1 MATTSFKKH
10 NTEVVDTQITD
21 SVTQAVP
28 ESQIVPAQSKAVAV
42 IPSADNGIEGEVSRN
57 DIKLPRINLVQKVGD
72 LSNLFT
78 PGVFLFNKE
87 VILSNGKTPFEV
99 TVLRL
104 RKQYQQDLPYG
115 SEELPQTYD
124 TADEVLANGGSL
136 KWGDDNYFKEIAH
149 VQVVMEKPS
158 DCPPELEGLFPYS
171 FQDKD
176 YGVAIWTLTG
186 SAFTSAGK
194 TLITAA
200 YTLLKAGLHTG
211 KFAVTAEIKKN
222 AKNSWYAPLFKFAGK
237 HSPEAVEF
245 FGSIK

>member
-1 MATTSFKKH
+1 MATTSFKKQQ
-10 NTEVVDTQITD
+10 DQITD
-21 SVTQAVP
+21 SVTQAVQ
-28 ESQIVPAQSKAVAV
+28 ETKTEIVPAQSKAIA
-42 IPSADNGIEGEVSRN
+42 IPTPVNNGIEGEVSRH

-78 PGVFLFNKE
+78 PGIFLFNKE
-87 VILSNGKTPFEV
+87 VILSNGKTPFDV

-115 SEELPQTYD
+115 SEELPQAFD
-124 TADEVLANGGSL
+124 TAEEVINSGGSL
-136 KWGDDNYFKEIAH
+136 KWGDENYYKEIAH
-149 VQVVMEKPS
+149 VQLAMEKPS
-158 DCPPELEGLFPYS
+158 DCPAELEGLFPHV
-171 FQDKD
+171 FEDKQ

-211 KFAVTAEIKKN
+211 KFAVTSEIKKN
-222 AKNSWYAPLFKFAGK
+222 AKNSWYAPVLKFAGK
-237 HSPEAVEF
+237 HSPEATAF
-245 FGSIK
+245 FESIK